1 LYLEHWY
8 ILHGGV
14 YPWVFIHIQFRFRC
28 RQEAKGY
35 KDNFLIRCS
44 TQQQSKLPVKS
55 AKDSLT
61 VYFTAPW
68 QIAAWRFPL
77 MGAANI
83 QQTTSNN
90 DG

>member
-1 LYLEHWY
+1 VYIHGYL
-8 ILHGGV
+8 
-14 YPWVFIHIQFRFRC
+14 FISNFRFRC